1 MMESNEHEI
10 TYIDTPFGNF
20 YVGQAV
26 TYSVYPLVK
35 DGLGMATQ
43 NGVLTVGQTYM
54 DVIKNDEDG
63 SELFS
68 RICPWDIC
76 HSVTSRL
83 ANIGMEGEI
92 NERD

>member
-35 DGLGMATQ
+35 DGLGMVTQ
-43 NGVLTVGQTYM
+43 ITNSDFG
-54 DVIKNDEDG
+54 IAIHE
-63 SELFS
+63 
-68 RICPWDIC
+68 
-76 HSVTSRL
+76 
-83 ANIGMEGEI
+83 
-92 NERD
+92 